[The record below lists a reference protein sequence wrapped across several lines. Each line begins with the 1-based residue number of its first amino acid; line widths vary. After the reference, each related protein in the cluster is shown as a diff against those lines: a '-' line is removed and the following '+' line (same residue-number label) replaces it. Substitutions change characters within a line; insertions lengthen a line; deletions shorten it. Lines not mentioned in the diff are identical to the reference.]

1 MPRAD
6 QSTAAAGF
14 VRASGL
20 PAGAGATEAVFQ
32 QLAQATESE
41 RASRLAAYHRQSIS
55 ALNLQW
61 LADTRMIGGRMPQGF
76 RVVQNPDGKPTALQS
91 TTLAMTKR
99 VTEVNVLR
107 SMTAGSEALGALTD
121 EAAWNKLAALH
132 FADARLDEHSIG
144 LMQRQTRALS
154 LLIQGQSTSQPRK
167 EVAA

>member
-1 MPRAD
+1 LAIG
-6 QSTAAAGF
+6 S
-14 VRASGL
+14 
-20 PAGAGATEAVFQ
+20 AGADITIDFGDGRKLERTITATVFHYVLDAEGRPIDALPGLYGPAAFLRALAQTEAVFQ

-121 EAAWNKLAALH
+121 EAAWNKLGSAAL
-132 FADARLDEHSIG
+132 R
-144 LMQRQTRALS
+144 RRA
-154 LLIQGQSTSQPRK
+154 
-167 EVAA
+167 A